1 MENIVI
7 AIISI
12 ALIMGGTLT
21 LLLSSLPSIDTLS
34 SSWKQMTHRTED
46 IRRTEIATDNWTV
59 SDGGAKV
66 EITIR
71 NNGEVSLSDFASW
84 DVIAKYDSDN
94 DTYAKWLPYTPSN
107 PPENN
112 KWTVNGIYFSG
123 NPETIEPNILNP
135 GEDMR
140 ILMQLDPEVADNTTN
155 CATISTPNGIT
166 TQLIFQRG
174 GT

>member
-7 AIISI
+7 AVISI

-34 SSWKQMTHRTED
+34 SSWKQMTQQAGEM
-46 IRRTEIATDNWTV
+46 RRTEIATDNWTV

-71 NNGEVSLSDFASW
+71 NNGEVSLNDFPSW
-84 DVIAKYDSDN
+84 DVIVKYTSN
-94 DTYAKWLPYTPSN
+94 TATHAKWLAYTSSN
-107 PPENN
+107 PPEDN
-112 KWTVNGIYFSG
+112 KWTVSGIYFGVS
-123 NPETIEPNILNP
+123 PETIEPNILNP
-135 GEDMR
+135 GEDMK
-140 ILMQLDPEVADNTTN
+140 ILMQLDPAIKNKTTAW
-155 CATISTPNGIT
+155 ATISTPNGVASQI
-166 TQLIFQRG
+166 IFQRG